1 MKNMIK
7 KIAAAAM
14 AFTLLGT
21 GTAVTKTI
29 APKADNTLVAS
40 AASDKY
46 SVANKALELVR
57 KVGETFD
64 GLWGSSGL
72 YKTAEKGG
80 KKVVGI
86 AEKRNNEAKKAFDV
100 LEKYGV

>member
-1 MKNMIK
+1 MKNAIK
-7 KIAAAAM
+7 KIAATAM

-21 GTAVTKTI
+21 GTSVTKFI
-29 APKADNTLVAS
+29 APKADNTIVAS
-40 AASDKY
+40 AASDPY

-64 GLWGSSGL
+64 SLWGSSGY
-72 YKTAEKGG
+72 YKAAEKGG

-86 AEKRNNEAKKAFDV
+86 AKQRNNEAKKAFDV